1 MTTSFTSRQL
11 ATNYEILVARTE
23 FLVALATRKAQFRT
37 LKEQC
42 GGSSGDRGSV
52 VEAVVVETVMVVVV
66 RPYWDIWRQLISL

>member
-37 LKEQC
+37 LVFEEI
-42 GGSSGDRGSV
+42 SSTS
-52 VEAVVVETVMVVVV
+52 A
-66 RPYWDIWRQLISL
+66 

>member
-37 LKEQC
+37 LIMHDLL
-42 GGSSGDRGSV
+42 S
-52 VEAVVVETVMVVVV
+52 MM
-66 RPYWDIWRQLISL
+66 